1 MEDNPYSTL
10 AGMMGGTPSAGK
22 LRIATVTSANPL
34 TLDIGGLPV
43 GITELRWNEQL
54 LSHTQDARISGP
66 NGSLYVSASCPY
78 GSHSSAFVS
87 GGTLSEEQTIIPK
100 PFKRGDA
107 LLTYSEDDQTFIVLC
122 KVV

>member
-43 GITELRWNEQL
+43 GITELRWNAL
-54 LSHTQDARISGP
+54 LLHRSEKAAVTNPLGVLRESSVP
-66 NGSLYVSASCPY
+66 
-78 GSHSSAFVS
+78 SAFSFDS
-87 GGTLSEEQTIIPK
+87 GSFTADVGITPEPL
-100 PFKRGDA
+100 KRGDA